1 MKIRN
6 VIHKGLRRFI
16 EADDA
21 SGLPAP
27 YVSKIA
33 KIVSFLQA
41 MVRVDEL
48 RAVPS
53 WKAHQLTGD
62 RKGVW
67 SLFVSRNWRLTF
79 RIEHDQLEI
88 IDLDYEDYH

>member
-6 VIHKGLRRFI
+6 VIHKGLKRFI
-16 EADDA
+16 ESDDA

-27 YVSKIA
+27 YVSKLA
-33 KIVSFLQA
+33 RMLSFLQDMA
-41 MVRVDEL
+41 REDEL
-48 RAVPS
+48 RAISS

-62 RKGVW
+62 RKSVW

-79 RIEHDQLEI
+79 RIEHDQVEI
-88 IDLDYEDYH
+88 VDLNFQDYH